1 MFYNP
6 NESFTYDIQNK
17 SPYSV
22 FYSQNPE
29 FYNQRKDNERK
40 TLTEEAIY
48 INKNMGKICEEKPQ
62 YYNNFYLFE
71 SMFFNNTKERNKY
84 LNGNLK
90 EGCKVVYYSD
100 VKDQIDNSGAR
111 SFSTIIN
118 TYDSEHKNDYFK
130 KFMYLSKN
138 KEIDILPYK
147 FKKKIEKIM
156 CFELFFR
163 FFYTVCFFNYIPKL
177 VYQSPRPFVNL
188 IQWAFGFTFTNY
200 VLYFIKQHYYK
211 ASFKMLFENQ
221 SERNILLMLDYYER
235 K

>member
-29 FYNQRKDNERK
+29 FYNQRKDNESK
-40 TLTEEAIY
+40 SPSEEAIY
-48 INKNMGKICEEKPQ
+48 INKNMSKISEEKPK
-62 YYNNFYLFE
+62 YYKNFYLFE
-71 SMFFNNTKERNKY
+71 NMFFNNTKERNRY

-100 VKDQIDNSGAR
+100 IKDHIDNSGAR
-111 SFSTIIN
+111 SFGTIIN
-118 TYDSEHKNDYFK
+118 SYNSEYKNDYFK

-147 FKKKIEKIM
+147 FKNKIEKIT

-177 VYQSPRPFVNL
+177 VYQSPRPFANL
-188 IQWAFGFTFTNY
+188 IPWAFGFTFTNY

-221 SERNILLMLDYYER
+221 SERNILLTLDYYER